1 MIIFVLITKR
11 KYIKTK
17 GENEMNRIERM
28 KKGLN
33 EFQKWNGAAVV
44 LRDELTNVYTVK
56 KYYNEINHQ
65 EINDLELQGYVVV
78 ESKENQNKYNGDMYI
93 LETGN

>member
-1 MIIFVLITKR
+1 
-11 KYIKTK
+11 
-17 GENEMNRIERM
+17 MNRIERM
-28 KKGLN
+28 KKALN

-56 KYYNEINHQ
+56 KYYNEIDHQ
-65 EINDLELQGYVVV
+65 EINDLELRGYVVV